1 MLYAIVA
8 VIALILDQITKYW
21 TSVNIVENTAGYTE
35 VKALIPGLIRLTNF
49 HNSGAAFSFLAN
61 ASWARW
67 FFVVLCLI
75 FVAVVVYVLLQD
87 IITSPGARWAAV
99 FVMAGAIGNCID
111 RVITGYVV
119 DMLEF
124 DFTILGRRFP
134 VFNVADMYI
143 TLGAIVFV
151 IFMLLEKPKEKETAP
166 RSGGTRSPAKK
177 TDAPAEAARTHV
189 SVPAAPTDTAEQDDD
204 EEDLVLTDLFGEPK
218 KPAKPATPPPGTT
231 KNQLSRIPLTREPE
245 KPVDGKAPSKT
256 ELVMRTLVRGR
267 AEEAAP
273 AAEAKPQPTPAAPA
287 KEAVRPAAAAAPA
300 PQAPKAEPPAA
311 EGAEPAYD
319 LEDILAEFRDL

>member
-35 VKALIPGLIRLTNF
+35 VRALIPGLIRLTNF

-99 FVMAGAIGNCID
+99 FVMAGALGNCVD

-143 TLGAIVFV
+143 TVGAIVFV
-151 IFMLLEKPKEKETAP
+151 IFMLLEKPKEKESAP
-166 RSGGTRSPAKK
+166 RAGGTRSPAKK
-177 TDAPAEAARTHV
+177 TDAPAETARTHV
-189 SVPAAPTDTAEQDDD
+189 SVPVAPADPAEQGDD
-204 EEDLVLTDLFGEPK
+204 EEDPVLTDLFGEPK
-218 KPAKPATPPPGTT
+218 RPAKPETPPANAAKAPI
-231 KNQLSRIPLTREPE
+231 SRIPLAKEPG
-245 KPVDGKAPSKT
+245 KPEDEKAPSKT

-267 AEEAAP
+267 AEEASPAP
-273 AAEAKPQPTPAAPA
+273 EPAPRPTPSAPA
-287 KEAVRPAAAAAPA
+287 KEAAKPAAPA
-300 PQAPKAEPPAA
+300 PQPPKAETPAA
-311 EGAEPAYD
+311 EGAEPSYD